1 MRSINYLTDRPA
13 KILFSICF
21 PLVGVNLLLWITT
34 TWTNQ
39 LYSRYVGAD
48 AFAITG
54 YLSAVTTAFANI
66 VSSIMLAA
74 WIKTA
79 HTFALNDKEAC
90 SQQIFNGIAAAT
102 IIDCTLALLLL
113 LFCHPLFSVLHIP
126 EMIHASAKRYFIL
139 YTVCYLPVVIAGLLL
154 TVVNGTSGSA
164 RLFWINIIV
173 VLLNY
178 AAAALLL
185 AAFHAGI
192 VGLAL
197 CSGLGALFQLAF
209 DFFLFRKAGFHISVI
224 RQMRHIDWITIREI
238 IRYGLLI
245 ALQNLLCT
253 SGYLLVTYQANR
265 YLQLDFISVLNVAL
279 PLTGIMSAF
288 GSACMAYCPQN
299 YAAHQPARLRSFLR
313 LTVICSAAYGLIC
326 FLIYAFLGKWYYGRL
341 FENAQIIA
349 LGADFWRWQGV
360 GYIFLALVYTLRS
373 FFDSVGLSRLSLLSG
388 LGELL
393 GNVVCALWL
402 IPQFGNIG
410 RSLSY
415 PLGWTLACLFL
426 SCAFLASRERIFSP
440 FFAAESKP

>member
-1 MRSINYLTDRPA
+1 
-13 KILFSICF
+13 
-21 PLVGVNLLLWITT
+21 
-34 TWTNQ
+34 
-39 LYSRYVGAD
+39 
-48 AFAITG
+48 
-54 YLSAVTTAFANI
+54 
-66 VSSIMLAA
+66 MLAA

-299 YAAHQPARLRSFLR
+299 YAAHKPARLRSFLR

-415 PLGWTLACLFL
+415 PLDGH
-426 SCAFLASRERIFSP
+426 
-440 FFAAESKP
+440 

>member
-224 RQMRHIDWITIREI
+224 RQMRHISIAQQVFRKDEHPSIDGTDIGSTDTKRMVDAYLSHELKDESEKIVKYAKSAVDMCNQLTHDRNATKRAAAICI
-238 IRYGLLI
+238 IGVSSI
-245 ALQNLLCT
+245 A
-253 SGYLLVTYQANR
+253 
-265 YLQLDFISVLNVAL
+265 
-279 PLTGIMSAF
+279 
-288 GSACMAYCPQN
+288 
-299 YAAHQPARLRSFLR
+299 
-313 LTVICSAAYGLIC
+313 
-326 FLIYAFLGKWYYGRL
+326 
-341 FENAQIIA
+341 
-349 LGADFWRWQGV
+349 
-360 GYIFLALVYTLRS
+360 ALVKEISETEKEIV
-373 FFDSVGLSRLSLLSG
+373 F
-388 LGELL
+388 
-393 GNVVCALWL
+393 
-402 IPQFGNIG
+402 
-410 RSLSY
+410 
-415 PLGWTLACLFL
+415 
-426 SCAFLASRERIFSP
+426 
-440 FFAAESKP
+440 

>member
-90 SQQIFNGIAAAT
+90 SQQIFNGIAAVT
-102 IIDCTLALLLL
+102 ITDCTLALLLL

-126 EMIHASAKRYFIL
+126 DIIHASAKRYFIL

-164 RLFWINIIV
+164 RLFWVNIIV
-173 VLLNY
+173 VLFNY

-185 AAFHAGI
+185 AVFHAGI

-197 CSGLGALFQLAF
+197 CAGLGALFQLVF

-224 RQMRHIDWITIREI
+224 RQMRHIDWTTIREI

-299 YAAHQPARLRSFLR
+299 YAAHKPARLRSFLR
-313 LTVICSAAYGLIC
+313 LTVICSATYGLIC
-326 FLIYAFLGKWYYGRL
+326 FLIYAFLGKWCYGRL
-341 FENAQIIA
+341 FESAQIIT

-360 GYIFLALVYTLRS
+360 GYIFLSLVYTLRS

-402 IPQFGNIG
+402 IPHFGNIG

-415 PLGWTLACLFL
+415 PLGWALACLFL
-426 SCAFLASRERIFSP
+426 FCAFLANRKRIFSP
-440 FFAAESKP
+440 PFAAESRA

>member
-113 LFCHPLFSVLHIP
+113 LFCRPLFSVLHIP

-164 RLFWINIIV
+164 RLFWVNIIV

-185 AAFHAGI
+185 AVFHAGI

-253 SGYLLVTYQANR
+253 SGYLLVTYQTNR
-265 YLQLDFISVLNVAL
+265 YLSQDYISVLNVAL

-288 GSACMAYCPQN
+288 GSACMAFCPQN
-299 YAAHQPARLRSFLR
+299 YAANQPDRMRRFLR
-313 LTVICSAAYGLIC
+313 LTLACSLVYGGFC
-326 FLIYAFLGKWYYGRL
+326 FGIYMLLGNWYYRRL
-341 FENAQIIA
+341 LFSEQITV
-349 LGADFWRWQGV
+349 LGSEYWRWQGI
-360 GYIFLALVYTLRS
+360 GYLFLSLVYPLRS
-373 FFDSVGLSRLSLLSG
+373 FFDAIGRSRLSLLSG
-388 LGELL
+388 IGELL
-393 GNVVCALWL
+393 GNTVCALWL
-402 IPQFGNIG
+402 IPRFGNIG
-410 RSLSY
+410 RSVSY
-415 PLGWTLACLFL
+415 PLGWLLACIFL
-426 SCAFLASRERIFSP
+426 LCAFFVNKKRIFSP
-440 FFAAESKP
+440 FRK

>member
-154 TVVNGTSGSA
+154 TVVNGTSASA

-192 VGLAL
+192 VGLTL

-299 YAAHQPARLRSFLR
+299 YAAHKPARLRSFLR
-313 LTVICSAAYGLIC
+313 LTV
-326 FLIYAFLGKWYYGRL
+326 
-341 FENAQIIA
+341 
-349 LGADFWRWQGV
+349 
-360 GYIFLALVYTLRS
+360 
-373 FFDSVGLSRLSLLSG
+373 
-388 LGELL
+388 
-393 GNVVCALWL
+393 
-402 IPQFGNIG
+402 
-410 RSLSY
+410 
-415 PLGWTLACLFL
+415 
-426 SCAFLASRERIFSP
+426 SCAFLASRKRIFSP
-440 FFAAESKP
+440 LFAAESKP